1 VIEDTKINQG
11 ASALSAAAA
20 ALQWYADMGADEA
33 IACVPVDGFQ
43 QSEELAAR
51 KVSVTENTATIQ
63 DSRAPLNRPAAASNQ
78 TPRPVPRQPAAAPSI
93 AMDEVE
99 RLAQA
104 CTNLDELARTLDQFD
119 ACPLKRT
126 ATQLCFADGLPGA
139 HMMIIGEAP
148 GRDEDEQGR
157 PFVGK
162 SGQLLDKMLACI
174 DLDRTSDD
182 PARSAFISNIVF
194 WRPPGNRKPSTSEVV
209 MCLPF
214 VKRAIELAKPR
225 IVIAAGATPAQALLN
240 TPTGITRMRGSWK
253 TITTGIGEVDVMPT
267 LHPSYLLRSPEA
279 KRFAWRDL
287 VAVKAKL
294 LALQENRCKSDD
306 EE

>member
-1 VIEDTKINQG
+1 M
-11 ASALSAAAA
+11 A
-20 ALQWYADMGADEA
+20 
-33 IACVPVDGFQ
+33 
-43 QSEELAAR
+43 
-51 KVSVTENTATIQ
+51 TE
-63 DSRAPLNRPAAASNQ
+63 
-78 TPRPVPRQPAAAPSI
+78 
-93 AMDEVE
+93 EVE
-99 RLAQA
+99 QLAKS
-104 CTNLDELARTLDQFD
+104 CNSLDELARTLDAFD

-139 HMMIIGEAP
+139 HVMIIGEAP

-174 DLDRTSDD
+174 GLNRASDD
-182 PARSAFISNIVF
+182 PAQSVFISNIVF

-214 VKRAIELAKPR
+214 VRRAIELAKPR
-225 IVIAAGATPAQALLN
+225 IVIAAGATPAQALLD
-240 TPTGITRMRGSWK
+240 TPTGITRMRGTWK
-253 TITTGIGEVDVMPT
+253 TIATGTGEVDVMPT

-287 VAVKAKL
+287 LAVKAKL
-294 LALQENRCKSDD
+294 LAM
-306 EE
+306 

>member
-1 VIEDTKINQG
+1 VIDDTKTNQ
-11 ASALSAAAA
+11 AATAYTA
-20 ALQWYADMGADEA
+20 VAEVLQWYADMGVDEA
-33 IACVPVDGFQ
+33 IACVPADRFQ
-43 QSEELAAR
+43 QSEELIAR
-51 KVSVTENTATIQ
+51 KPSVPGNTAVIQ
-63 DSRAPLNRPAAASNQ
+63 GARTRLNRPPASSNHP
-78 TPRPVPRQPAAAPSI
+78 PRQVPKQPAAAPSM

-99 RLAQA
+99 SLARA
-104 CTNLDELARTLDQFD
+104 CTSLDELARTLDQFD

-139 HMMIIGEAP
+139 HVMIIGEAP

-174 DLDRTSDD
+174 DLDRSSDD

-194 WRPPGNRKPSTSEVV
+194 WRPPGNRKPSTSEVM

-240 TPTGITRMRGSWK
+240 SPTGITRMRGSWK

-279 KRFAWRDL
+279 KRYAWRDL

-294 LALQENRCKSDD
+294 LAAQ
-306 EE
+306 

>member
-1 VIEDTKINQG
+1 M
-11 ASALSAAAA
+11 AAE
-20 ALQWYADMGADEA
+20 ALQWYGDMGVDEA
-33 IACVPVDGFQ
+33 VSSIPADGFQ
-43 QSEELAAR
+43 QSEELSAR
-51 KVSVTENTATIQ
+51 KVSASENTATIAG
-63 DSRAPLNRPAAASNQ
+63 SRAPLNKPVVSPNRI
-78 TPRPVPRQPAAAPSI
+78 PRPVPRQPAAAPSM

-104 CTNLDELARTLDQFD
+104 CSSLDELARTLDQFD

-139 HMMIIGEAP
+139 HVMIIGEAP
-148 GRDEDEQGR
+148 GREEDEQGR

-174 DLDRTSDD
+174 DLDRKSDD

-194 WRPPGNRKPSTSEVV
+194 WRPPGNRKPSTSEVI

-214 VKRAIELAKPR
+214 VNRAIELAKPR
-225 IVIAAGATPAQALLN
+225 IVIAAGATPAQALLD
-240 TPTGITRMRGSWK
+240 TSTGITRMRGSWK
-253 TITTGIGEVDVMPT
+253 TITTGIGVLDVMPT

-294 LALQENRCKSDD
+294 LAEH
-306 EE
+306 

>member
-1 VIEDTKINQG
+1 MIEDRKSNQT
-11 ASALSAAAA
+11 ASARSAAAA
-20 ALQWYADMGADEA
+20 VLQWYGDMGVGEA
-33 IACVPVDGFQ
+33 TACVPVDGFQ
-43 QSEELAAR
+43 QSEELNAR
-51 KVSVTENTATIQ
+51 KVSVPENTATIQ
-63 DSRAPLNRPAAASNQ
+63 GSRAPLNRPAAPAPQ
-78 TPRPVPRQPAAAPSI
+78 APRPVPRQPAAAPSM

-99 RLAQA
+99 SLAQA
-104 CTNLDELARTLDQFD
+104 CSSLDELARTLDQFD

-139 HMMIIGEAP
+139 HVMIIGEAP
-148 GRDEDEQGR
+148 GREEDQQGR
-157 PFVGK
+157 PFVGR
-162 SGQLLDKMLACI
+162 SGQLLDKLLACI
-174 DLDRTSDD
+174 DLDRKSDD

-194 WRPPGNRKPSTSEVV
+194 WRPPGNRKPSTAEVM

-225 IVIAAGATPAQALLN
+225 IVIAAGATPAQALLD

-294 LALQENRCKSDD
+294 LAEQ
-306 EE
+306 

>member
-1 VIEDTKINQG
+1 MVEDAESTQIP
-11 ASALSAAAA
+11 SARAAAAA
-20 ALQWYADMGADEA
+20 ALQWYAHMGADEA
-33 IACVPVDGFQ
+33 IGDVCVDGFAR
-43 QSEELAAR
+43 SAELAAR
-51 KVSVTENTATIQ
+51 RTSAPARDAAVREGGT
-63 DSRAPLNRPAAASNQ
+63 RAPLNRPAAPANQ
-78 TPRPVPRQPAAAPSI
+78 APRPVPRQPAAAPSM

-99 RLAQA
+99 QLAQS
-104 CTNLDELARTLDQFD
+104 CNSLDELARTLDAFD
-119 ACPLKRT
+119 ACSLKRT

-139 HMMIIGEAP
+139 HVMIIGEAP

-174 DLDRTSDD
+174 DLNRASDD
-182 PARSAFISNIVF
+182 PAHSVFISNIVF

-214 VKRAIELAKPR
+214 VRRAIELAKPR
-225 IVIAAGATPAQALLN
+225 IVIAAGATPAQALLD
-240 TPTGITRMRGSWK
+240 TPTGITRMRGTWK
-253 TITTGIGEVDVMPT
+253 TIATANGEVDVMPT

-287 VAVKAKL
+287 LAVKAKL
-294 LALQENRCKSDD
+294 LAM
-306 EE
+306 

>member
-1 VIEDTKINQG
+1 VVEDAESTQIP
-11 ASALSAAAA
+11 SARAAAAA
-20 ALQWYADMGADEA
+20 ALQWYAHMGADEA
-33 IACVPVDGFQ
+33 IGDVRVDGFAR
-43 QSEELAAR
+43 SAELAAR
-51 KVSVTENTATIQ
+51 RASAPARAVADQHAGT
-63 DSRAPLNRPAAASNQ
+63 RAPLNRPAAPANQ
-78 TPRPVPRQPAAAPSI
+78 APRPVPRQPAAAPSM

-99 RLAQA
+99 QLAQS
-104 CTNLDELARTLDQFD
+104 CNSLDELARTLDAFD

-139 HMMIIGEAP
+139 HVMIIGEAP

-174 DLDRTSDD
+174 GLNRASDD
-182 PARSAFISNIVF
+182 PAQSVFISNIVF

-214 VKRAIELAKPR
+214 VKRAIELARPR
-225 IVIAAGATPAQALLN
+225 IVIAAGATPAQALLD
-240 TPTGITRMRGSWK
+240 TPTGITRMRGTWK
-253 TITTGIGEVDVMPT
+253 TIATGNGDVDVMPT

-287 VAVKAKL
+287 LAVKAKL
-294 LALQENRCKSDD
+294 LAM
-306 EE
+306 

>member
-1 VIEDTKINQG
+1 M
-11 ASALSAAAA
+11 AAE
-20 ALQWYADMGADEA
+20 ALQWYGEMGADEA
-33 IACVPVDGFQ
+33 ISDSPADGFQ
-43 QSEELAAR
+43 QSEELSAR
-51 KVSVTENTATIQ
+51 KAAASENTATI
-63 DSRAPLNRPAAASNQ
+63 PPAKAELKKPAVATNQ
-78 TPRPVPRQPAAAPSI
+78 TPRPVPRQPSAAPSM

-104 CTNLDELARTLDQFD
+104 CSTLDELARTLDQFD

-139 HMMIIGEAP
+139 HVMIIGEAP

-157 PFVGK
+157 PFVGR

-174 DLDRTSDD
+174 DLDRKSDD

-194 WRPPGNRKPSTSEVV
+194 WRPPGNRKPSTSEVI

-214 VKRAIELAKPR
+214 VRRAIELAKPR
-225 IVIAAGATPAQALLN
+225 IVIAAGATPAQALLD

-253 TITTGIGEVDVMPT
+253 TITTGNGVVDVMPT

-294 LALQENRCKSDD
+294 LGEQ
-306 EE
+306 

>member
-1 VIEDTKINQG
+1 
-11 ASALSAAAA
+11 
-20 ALQWYADMGADEA
+20 M
-33 IACVPVDGFQ
+33 DGFVH
-43 QSEELAAR
+43 SAELAAR
-51 KVSVTENTATIQ
+51 RTSAAARDTNVQ
-63 DSRAPLNRPAAASNQ
+63 DDRPRASLNRPSAPASQ
-78 TPRPVPRQPAAAPSI
+78 PPRPVPRQPAAAPSM
-93 AMDEVE
+93 ANDEVE
-99 RLAQA
+99 QLAA
-104 CTNLDELARTLDQFD
+104 SCNSLDELARTLDAFD

-126 ATQLCFADGLPGA
+126 ATQLCFADGLPDA
-139 HMMIIGEAP
+139 HVMIIGEAP

-157 PFVGK
+157 PFVGR

-174 DLDRTSDD
+174 DLDRSSDD

-214 VKRAIELAKPR
+214 VRRAIELAKPR
-225 IVIAAGATPAQALLN
+225 IVIAAGATPAQALLD

-253 TITTGIGEVDVMPT
+253 KITVGNGEIDVMPT

-287 VAVKAKL
+287 LAVKAKL
-294 LALQENRCKSDD
+294 LAM
-306 EE
+306 

>member
-1 VIEDTKINQG
+1 MVEDAESTQNP
-11 ASALSAAAA
+11 SARAAAAA
-20 ALQWYADMGADEA
+20 ALQWYAHMGVDEA
-33 IACVPVDGFQ
+33 IGDDCVDGFAR
-43 QSEELAAR
+43 SAELAAR
-51 KVSVTENTATIQ
+51 RASVPARTEANSGGGT
-63 DSRAPLNRPAAASNQ
+63 RAPLNRPAAPASQ
-78 TPRPVPRQPAAAPSI
+78 APRPVPRQPAAAPSM

-99 RLAQA
+99 QLAQS
-104 CTNLDELARTLDQFD
+104 CNSLDELARTLDEFD

-126 ATQLCFADGLPGA
+126 ATQLCFADGLPDA
-139 HMMIIGEAP
+139 HVMIIGEAP

-174 DLDRTSDD
+174 DLDRASDD
-182 PARSAFISNIVF
+182 PAKSAFISNIVF

-214 VKRAIELAKPR
+214 VRRAIELAKPR

-240 TPTGITRMRGSWK
+240 TPTGITRMRGTWK
-253 TITTGIGEVDVMPT
+253 TIATGSGEVDVMPT

-287 VAVKAKL
+287 LAVKAKL
-294 LALQENRCKSDD
+294 LAM
-306 EE
+306 

>member
-1 VIEDTKINQG
+1 MAERARLSTDPLLPVNQ
-11 ASALSAAAA
+11 A
-20 ALQWYADMGADEA
+20 
-33 IACVPVDGFQ
+33 
-43 QSEELAAR
+43 
-51 KVSVTENTATIQ
+51 
-63 DSRAPLNRPAAASNQ
+63 
-78 TPRPVPRQPAAAPSI
+78 PRPVPRQPAAAPSM

-99 RLAQA
+99 QLAQS
-104 CTNLDELARTLDQFD
+104 CQSLDELARTLDEFD

-139 HMMIIGEAP
+139 HVMIIGRGARA
-148 GRDEDEQGR
+148 RDEDEQGR

-174 DLDRTSDD
+174 DLDRASDD
-182 PARSAFISNIVF
+182 PAMSAFISNIVF

-214 VKRAIELAKPR
+214 VRRAIELAKPR
-225 IVIAAGATPAQALLN
+225 IVIAAGATPAQALLD
-240 TPTGITRMRGSWK
+240 TPTGITRMRGTWK
-253 TITTGIGEVDVMPT
+253 TIATGNGEVDVMPT

-294 LALQENRCKSDD
+294 LAM
-306 EE
+306 

>member
-1 VIEDTKINQG
+1 MVQDAESTQIP
-11 ASALSAAAA
+11 SAHAAA
-20 ALQWYADMGADEA
+20 ALQWYAHMGVDEVIADDR
-33 IACVPVDGFQ
+33 VDRFE

-51 KVSVTENTATIQ
+51 RSSAAAAPVAMAHSEGT
-63 DSRAPLNRPAAASNQ
+63 RAPLNRPAAAASPA
-78 TPRPVPRQPAAAPSI
+78 PRPVPRQPAAAPTM

-99 RLAQA
+99 KLAQA
-104 CTNLDELARTLDQFD
+104 CNNLDELARALDDFD

-139 HMMIIGEAP
+139 HVMIIGEAP

-174 DLDRTSDD
+174 GLDRASDD

-214 VKRAIELAKPR
+214 VRRAIELAQPR
-225 IVIAAGATPAQALLN
+225 VVIAAGATPAQALLD
-240 TPTGITRMRGSWK
+240 TATGITRMRGTWK
-253 TITTGIGEVDVMPT
+253 TITTVNGPVDVMPT

-287 VAVKAKL
+287 LAVKAKL
-294 LALQENRCKSDD
+294 ATM
-306 EE
+306 

>member
-1 VIEDTKINQG
+1 VIEDRKTNQ
-11 ASALSAAAA
+11 AVSARSMAAEV
-20 ALQWYADMGADEA
+20 LQWYGDMGVDEA
-33 IACVPVDGFQ
+33 IGCVPADGFQ
-43 QSEELAAR
+43 QSEELSAR
-51 KVSVTENTATIQ
+51 KVPVSGNPATIEG
-63 DSRAPLNRPAAASNQ
+63 SRAPLNNPAVSSNR
-78 TPRPVPRQPAAAPSI
+78 TPSPVPRQPEAAPSM
-93 AMDEVE
+93 AMDEVV

-104 CTNLDELARTLDQFD
+104 CSSLDELARTLDQFD

-139 HMMIIGEAP
+139 HVMIIGEAP

-194 WRPPGNRKPSTSEVV
+194 WRPPGNRKPSTSEVM

-214 VKRAIELAKPR
+214 VNRAIELAKPR

-253 TITTGIGEVDVMPT
+253 TITTGIGEINVMPT

-294 LALQENRCKSDD
+294 LADL
-306 EE
+306 

>member
-1 VIEDTKINQG
+1 MVEDAESTQT
-11 ASALSAAAA
+11 ASVRAAAAA

-33 IACVPVDGFQ
+33 IGDDRVDGFAR
-43 QSEELAAR
+43 SAELAAR
-51 KVSVTENTATIQ
+51 RTAAAASQSAADNGAT
-63 DSRAPLNRPAAASNQ
+63 RAPLNRPGAPPSQ
-78 TPRPVPRQPAAAPSI
+78 PPRPVPRQPAAAASM
-93 AMDEVE
+93 ASDEVE
-99 RLAQA
+99 QLARS
-104 CTNLDELARTLDQFD
+104 CNSLDELARTLDAFD

-139 HMMIIGEAP
+139 HVMIIGEAP

-157 PFVGK
+157 PFVGR

-174 DLDRTSDD
+174 DLDRANDD

-214 VKRAIELAKPR
+214 VRRAIELAKPR
-225 IVIAAGATPAQALLN
+225 IVVAAGATPAQALLD
-240 TPTGITRMRGSWK
+240 TPTGITRMRGTWK
-253 TITTGIGEVDVMPT
+253 TITTGDGEVDVMPT

-287 VAVKAKL
+287 LAVKAKL
-294 LALQENRCKSDD
+294 KAM
-306 EE
+306 

>member
-1 VIEDTKINQG
+1 MIDDGKTNQ
-11 ASALSAAAA
+11 AAPAYTAAAKV
-20 ALQWYADMGADEA
+20 LQWYADMGVDEA
-33 IACVPVDGFQ
+33 IACVPADRFQ
-43 QSEELAAR
+43 QSEELTAR
-51 KVSVTENTATIQ
+51 KRSVPGNTAAIQ
-63 DSRAPLNRPAAASNQ
+63 GARARLNRPPASSN
-78 TPRPVPRQPAAAPSI
+78 RPPLQVPRQPAAAPSM

-99 RLAQA
+99 SLALA
-104 CTNLDELARTLDQFD
+104 CTSLDELARTLDQFD
-119 ACPLKRT
+119 SCPLKRT

-139 HMMIIGEAP
+139 HVMIIGEAP

-174 DLDRTSDD
+174 ALDRTSDD
-182 PARSAFISNIVF
+182 PAKSAFISNIVF
-194 WRPPGNRKPSTSEVV
+194 WRPPGNRKPSTSEVM

-240 TPTGITRMRGSWK
+240 TTTGITRMRGSWK

-294 LALQENRCKSDD
+294 LAAQ
-306 EE
+306 